1 MHDSCEYLRP
11 LWQSQQEY
19 GLIFWSCVVWG
30 QSLLSYIYTCRVICL
45 CYVHTCVWCPMLS
58 VSLGCPFL
66 IAPSPFSNVYF
77 ENYIGVIFKSLDYDK
92 DYSTHASYPLNWIYT
107 PNNSRRQRC
116 LYIALI
122 NTNWRLYIVSHS
134 GLSTLTGGSI
144 SFHTQVYQ
152 Q

>member
-1 MHDSCEYLRP
+1 MSVGGNPSKMHDSCKYLRP

-45 CYVHTCVWCPMLS
+45 CYVHACVWYPMLS

-77 ENYIGVIFKSLDYDK
+77 ENYIGVIFKSLDYERTVLIKIIPHTRRIHLIGSIHQITADDK
-92 DYSTHASYPLNWIYT
+92 DV
-107 PNNSRRQRC
+107 
-116 LYIALI
+116 YI
-122 NTNWRLYIVSHS
+122 
-134 GLSTLTGGSI
+134 
-144 SFHTQVYQ
+144 
-152 Q
+152 